1 MPLSRRVAA
10 YLPALALALLPVLAF
25 GHSYAAGAI
34 KVGHPWS
41 RATPP
46 GAQVAGGFLTIT
58 NTGKSE
64 DRLIGVSSPLAK
76 RVEVHQMKMDKG
88 VMRMRRI
95 DDGLVLAAGTTVTL
109 APGGYHLMF
118 IGPSRPF
125 VVGDRIKAT
134 LVFRDA
140 GKVDVEF
147 AVDDAGA
154 TKPSRPSMPANSADS
169 HAGH

>member
-1 MPLSRRVAA
+1 MVISPRRCATVVAF
-10 YLPALALALLPVLAF
+10 ALAALLPVLASA
-25 GHSYAAGAI
+25 HDYAAGALKI
-34 KVGHPWS
+34 GHPWS

-46 GAQVAGGFLTIT
+46 GAQVAVGFLTIA
-58 NTGKSE
+58 NTGKTA
-64 DRLIGVSSPLAK
+64 DRLLRLDSPVAE
-76 RVEVHQMKMDKG
+76 RVELHQMKMDAG

-95 DDGLVLAAGTTVTL
+95 DDGLALAAGKTVTL

-118 IGPSRPF
+118 IRPSRPF
-125 VVGDRIKAT
+125 VAGERIKAT

-147 AVDDAGA
+147 AVGDAGA
-154 TKPSRPSMPANSADS
+154 TMPAMSPGKTDP

>member
-10 YLPALALALLPVLAF
+10 CLVLTALALLPMLAS
-25 GHSYAAGAI
+25 GHEYTAGALKI
-34 KVGHPWS
+34 GHPWS

-46 GAQVAGGFLTIT
+46 AAQVAVGFLTIA
-58 NTGKSE
+58 NTGNTE
-64 DRLIGVSSPLAK
+64 DRLLRLDSPAAE
-76 RVEVHQMKMDKG
+76 RVEVHQMKMDAG

-95 DDGLVLAAGTTVTL
+95 DDGLALAAGKTVTL

-118 IGPSRPF
+118 IRPTRPF
-125 VVGDRIKAT
+125 VAGERIKAT

-140 GKVDVEF
+140 GNVDVEF
-147 AVDDAGA
+147 AVGDAGA
-154 TKPSRPSMPANSADS
+154 TMPAMSPGKTDP

>member
-1 MPLSRRVAA
+1 MSLLRRLAA
-10 YLPALALALLPVLAF
+10 CLPMIALAVVPVAVDA
-25 GHSYAAGAI
+25 HQYTAGPLKI
-34 KVGHPWS
+34 GHPWS

-46 GAQVAGGFLTIT
+46 GAQVAAGFLTIT
-58 NTGKSE
+58 NTGKTD
-64 DRLIGVSSPLAK
+64 DRLLRLDSPAAE
-76 RVEVHQMKMDKG
+76 RVEVHQMKMESG

-95 DDGLVLAAGTTVTL
+95 DDGLALAAGKTVTL

-118 IGPSRPF
+118 IRPTRPF
-125 VVGDRIKAT
+125 VAGERIKAT

-147 AVDDAGA
+147 AVGDAGA
-154 TKPSRPSMPANSADS
+154 TMPAMSPGKADP